1 MKQMSLAHSGFE
13 LVTKRTRKREFLD
26 EMNLVI
32 PWTELLALI
41 APHAPAGKTGR
52 PPFPTEVML
61 RIHLS
66 QQFFGHSGPAIHHA
80 NIDHTLQLSFG
91 AAAVPRSRTEGH
103 PGQSPSVA
111 TGESV

>member
-1 MKQMSLAHSGFE
+1 M
-13 LVTKRTRKREFLD
+13 
-26 EMNLVI
+26 I
-32 PWTELLALI
+32 PCTDLLALI
-41 APHAPAGKTGR
+41 APQAAAGTTGR

-66 QQFFGHSGPAIHHA
+66 QQFFGHSCPAIHRA

-91 AAAVPRSRTEGH
+91 AAAVPRSLTEGH